1 MIIYPAIDLRGG
13 KVVRLLEGDPER
25 QTVFSDDPIATAR
38 DWIDQG
44 AEWIHM
50 VNLDGAFESDNE
62 NLRILE
68 AVAAL
73 SVRVQ
78 FAGGL
83 RDINAIGAALD
94 AGAERLMIGTMAVRK
109 PDLFV
114 EVMRRFGSDSIG
126 VALDSRDGMIATHGW
141 RETSTR
147 SAIEFGH
154 WMRQRGARHALYTDV
169 ARDGML
175 SGVDIEGTI
184 ALARETK
191 LQVIASGGVSGLS
204 EIRQL
209 AASGMVAGA
218 VIGMALYRNRFSLRD
233 AIAAAKEGD

>member
-38 DWIDQG
+38 DWMDQG

-94 AGAERLMIGTMAVRK
+94 AGAERLMIGTMAVRE

-114 EVMRRFGSDSIG
+114 EVLQRFGSDSIG

-218 VIGMALYRNRFSLRD
+218 VIGMALYRKRFSLRD
-233 AIAAAKEGD
+233 AIAASKEGD

>member
-25 QTVFSDDPIATAR
+25 QTVFSDDPIATAC
-38 DWIDQG
+38 DWMDQG

-73 SVRVQ
+73 CVRVQ

-114 EVMRRFGSDSIG
+114 EVLRRFGSDSIG

-209 AASGMVAGA
+209 TASGMVAGA

>member
-141 RETSTR
+141 QETSTR

>member
-1 MIIYPAIDLRGG
+1 M
-13 KVVRLLEGDPER
+13 
-25 QTVFSDDPIATAR
+25 ATAR
-38 DWIDQG
+38 EWIDQG

-50 VNLDGAFESDNE
+50 VNLDGAFADANE

-73 SVRVQ
+73 NVSVQ

-83 RDINAIGAALD
+83 RDIKAIGAALE

-141 RETSTR
+141 QEISSR

-184 ALARETK
+184 ALASETK
-191 LQVIASGGVSGLS
+191 LHVIASGGVSDLS

>member
-38 DWIDQG
+38 DWMDQG

-94 AGAERLMIGTMAVRK
+94 AGAERLMIGTMAVRE
-109 PDLFV
+109 PDSFV
-114 EVMRRFGSDSIG
+114 EVLRRFGSDSIG